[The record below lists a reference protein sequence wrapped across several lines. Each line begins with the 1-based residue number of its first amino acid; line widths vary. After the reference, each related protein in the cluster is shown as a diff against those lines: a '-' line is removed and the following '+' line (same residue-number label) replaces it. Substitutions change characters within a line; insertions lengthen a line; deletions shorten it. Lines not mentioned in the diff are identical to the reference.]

1 MPIHMHREIT
11 RAVWHTFIPLI
22 MDFPEW
28 HIDVMLVII
37 AVRGVV
43 PYACLFIEFCCV
55 CWERCRVLSKA
66 VACSLCSTNVSPT
79 LAPFMMQS
87 FKTAAFFFLI
97 LSPVTTTV
105 CSCRYH
111 LSAIIG
117 DKNNTLA
124 TITIQ
129 EDHCMHCY
137 MLCYTHY
144 MLFFHHSHKKA

>member
-22 MDFPEW
+22 MDFREW

-87 FKTAAFFFLI
+87 FKTAAFFFDIVTCYNYSLF
-97 LSPVTTTV
+97 LS
-105 CSCRYH
+105 
-111 LSAIIG
+111 LSSLSDYWWQKQYISDNYNSGRSLYALLYALLYTLYAI
-117 DKNNTLA
+117 
-124 TITIQ
+124 
-129 EDHCMHCY
+129 
-137 MLCYTHY
+137 
-144 MLFFHHSHKKA
+144 FSS